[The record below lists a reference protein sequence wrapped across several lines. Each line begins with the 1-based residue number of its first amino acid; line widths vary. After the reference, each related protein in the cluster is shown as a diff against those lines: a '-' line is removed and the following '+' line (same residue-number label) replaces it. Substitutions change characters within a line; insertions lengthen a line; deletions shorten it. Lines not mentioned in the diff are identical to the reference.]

1 MEREKIERKRGLYV
15 FYIYILVMTCLEG
28 RQGRLKRESEENR
41 GKAESFQVRLS
52 VRRTL
57 LLFVVNLTL
66 TDPIRIK
73 PLSQN
78 RQNQTNQAGNMFR
91 EKKQGKQTEENR
103 QERASKRI

>member
-28 RQGRLKRESEENR
+28 RQGRLKHESEENR